1 MFCMGVLPSRAD
13 RVFLLCHDPATYAIS
28 TLWLRDALAMLWQS
42 AQALLVL
49 MCVADLPVALVPLW
63 HDEQV
68 AVMLAWLKVAGVQP
82 LTWWQLLPWALV
94 GLSPAVLPSA
104 TEPL

>member
-1 MFCMGVLPSRAD
+1 MAGDHAVE
-13 RVFLLCHDPATYAIS
+13 V
-28 TLWLRDALAMLWQS
+28 WQS
-42 AQALLVL
+42 AQAVLVL
-49 MCVADLPVALVPLW
+49 MCVADLPAALVPLW

-82 LTWWQLLPWALV
+82 LTLWQSLHSALV
-94 GLSPAVLPSA
+94 GMWLAVLPSA